1 MSIRRVVPDITC
13 NQIDESRKFY
23 TGFLGF
29 DVAMDMDWVV
39 TLVSPCNPTA
49 QITLVQKTGS
59 TEPQPNMTIQ
69 VVYPLMDE
77 PWGVRRFFVTDP
89 KQRGH

>member
-13 NQIDESRKFY
+13 NQIHESRKFY

-49 QITLVQKTGS
+49 QITLVQR
-59 TEPQPNMTIQ
+59 PDQPSHNRT
-69 VVYPLMDE
+69 
-77 PWGVRRFFVTDP
+77 
-89 KQRGH
+89 